1 MTSTRLQ
8 LPVQGM
14 ICRPCED
21 AVCERLLHLRG
32 VIDVQA
38 SYRKGTVIVDYDPDI
53 VTQAALEQALADA
66 GYPVGAS
73 SMSGMAIDLLCLV
86 LAVLLAWGLP
96 RLVGLV
102 PAPALAGNASP
113 GYLFLIGLLTGTHCV
128 GMCGGILLAQTT
140 DTGAVTGRSKRGAVA
155 SAAYNGGRVVSYTL
169 AGAVFGAVGAVIPY
183 TANVR
188 SMVFTITGALVL
200 LIGLHM
206 SGALPQVAGL
216 GELLPGAC
224 ALPGTAKRRFAG
236 RPFVIGLLTGLMPCG
251 ALSAMWMYAVSTGS
265 AGKGALA
272 MGAFALGTVPLL
284 FLFGALQSFL
294 PRGWMKYAVKGSAV
308 LVTAL
313 GLSML
318 AKGLSLLNMLQ

>member
-1 MTSTRLQ
+1 MTRTRLQ

-21 AVCERLLHLRG
+21 AVCERLLHTRG
-32 VIDVQA
+32 VIDAQA
-38 SYRKGTVIVDYDPDI
+38 RYRKGTVTVEYDPEI
-53 VTQAALEQALADA
+53 VTQAELEQALADA
-66 GYPVGAS
+66 GYPVGARS
-73 SMSGMAIDLLCLV
+73 VSGTVIDLLCL
-86 LAVLLAWGLP
+86 AMSVLLAWGLP
-96 RLVGLV
+96 QLVGLV
-102 PAPALAGNASP
+102 PVPALAENASL

-128 GMCGGILLAQTT
+128 GMCGGILLSQTT
-140 DTGAVTGRSKRGAVA
+140 DAGAVTGRSKRGAVA

-169 AGAVFGAVGAVIPY
+169 VGAVFGAVGATIPY
-183 TANVR
+183 TENVR

-206 SGALPQVAGL
+206 SGALPKL
-216 GELLPGAC
+216 GAFDELLPGAC
-224 ALPGTAKRRFAG
+224 ALPGQAKRRFAG

-251 ALSAMWMYAVSTGS
+251 TLSAMWMYAVSTGS

-272 MGAFALGTVPLL
+272 MAAFALGTVPLL

-294 PRGWMKYAVKGSAV
+294 PRGWMKYVVKGSAV

-318 AKGLSLLNMLQ
+318 AKGLSLL